1 MFTGIVEEIG
11 VVDRIDL
18 SGTAPLRI
26 GCRTVLGG
34 THIGDSIAVNGV
46 CLTVTELSDDGFSA
60 DLQPVTRR
68 LSNLD
73 ALRPGAEV
81 NLERSVAADGR
92 FGGHYVQGHIDGV
105 ARVVASTGEGPS
117 LLVRLAIPSDL
128 LRLVVDRGFIAVDGA
143 SLTVVRL
150 LPDGIEVSLVD
161 HTQESITLS
170 SKRPGDVVN
179 IEVDVIAKYVERLLG
194 VQPGSHEQTMQLLR
208 RTGFA

>member
-26 GCRTVLGG
+26 RCHTVLGG
-34 THIGDSIAVNGV
+34 TRIGDSIAVNGV
-46 CLTVTELSDDGFSA
+46 CLTVTDLSEAGFSA

-68 LSNLD
+68 LSNLG

-92 FGGHYVQGHIDGV
+92 FGGHYVQGHVDGV
-105 ARVVASTGEGPS
+105 ARVVTSTGEGPS
-117 LLVRLAIPSDL
+117 LLVRLAMPSDL
-128 LRLVVDRGFIAVDGA
+128 LRLVVERGFVAVDGA

-150 LPDGIEVSLVD
+150 LPGGIEVSLVD
-161 HTQESITLS
+161 HTQASITLS
-170 SKRPGDVVN
+170 NKHPGDRVN
-179 IEVDVIAKYVERLLG
+179 IEIDVIAKYVERLLG
-194 VQPGSHEQTMQLLR
+194 VQPETDPAMQLLR
-208 RTGFA
+208 RTGFV